1 MKERNT
7 ERERQEEAHNSPRDN
22 FFSPFGESFLE
33 WFMKI
38 GLIGD
43 IVGRPA
49 RTLLAHL
56 LPQIKSQYQLDFIV
70 ANAENASHG
79 FGLSLEHANLL
90 KSFGIDVLTGGN
102 HSFDKK
108 EITAYLKEEGSE
120 VLRPHN
126 YSKELEGS
134 GIYTGEVCGEK
145 VAVLNLM
152 GHFGMPHC
160 DNVFVCAR
168 ESVEALREG
177 GYRNIIVDMHAEA
190 TSEKR
195 TIFEML
201 KGKVGAVFGTHTHIG
216 TDDLL
221 IECGS
226 FYVSDVG
233 MCGGFDSVIGME
245 SEAPIQRGLTGLAR
259 AKFEVSKSQRVIVQM
274 IVLDMS
280 EGVVS
285 SAKKIKYIQ
294 TLGWLPPLEA
304 VELKGG
310 IE

>member
-1 MKERNT
+1 MT
-7 ERERQEEAHNSPRDN
+7 
-22 FFSPFGESFLE
+22 
-33 WFMKI
+33 I

-43 IVGRPA
+43 IVGRSA

-56 LPQIKSQYQLDFIV
+56 LPQIKTQYQLDFIV

-108 EITAYLKEEGSE
+108 EIIAYLKEGGEI
-120 VLRPHN
+120 LRPHN

-134 GIYTGEVCGEK
+134 GIYTTEVCGEK

-168 ESVEALREG
+168 ESVEDLRER
-177 GYRNIIVDMHAEA
+177 GYKNIIVDMHAEA

-195 TIFEML
+195 AIFEML

-216 TDDLL
+216 TDDLM
-221 IECGS
+221 IDNGS

-245 SEAPIQRGLTGLAR
+245 SDAPIERGLTGLAR
-259 AKFEVSKSQRVIVQM
+259 AKFEVSKTQRVIVQM
-274 IVLDMS
+274 IVLQMS

-285 SAKKIKYIQ
+285 EAKKIRYIQ
-294 TLGWLPPLEA
+294 TIGWLPSLEA
-304 VELKGG
+304 VKLSGEMK
-310 IE
+310 